1 MKKYNI
7 NYAVRLQ
14 RLAAAVAGDVNIAL
28 IVETKRG
35 YYSFDGD
42 QSIVYISNNYKE
54 SPPARLPFDT
64 CFKYLMRRV
73 LAGVVTNIYI
83 TC

>member
-28 IVETKRG
+28 IVET
-35 YYSFDGD
+35 
-42 QSIVYISNNYKE
+42 
-54 SPPARLPFDT
+54 
-64 CFKYLMRRV
+64 
-73 LAGVVTNIYI
+73 VVV
-83 TC
+83 

>member
-14 RLAAAVAGDVNIAL
+14 RLAAAVAGDVNVAL

-42 QSIVYISNNYKE
+42 PVKDGKQYISPLSLDEEKE
-54 SPPARLPFDT
+54 YTVKAVAVDKRGIYSE
-64 CFKYLMRRV
+64 
-73 LAGVVTNIYI
+73 VVTA
-83 TC
+83 

>member
-14 RLAAAVAGDVNIAL
+14 RLAAAVDGDVNIAL

-54 SPPARLPFDT
+54 SHPARLRFDS